1 METRTFR
8 AIAALSRSP
17 AAAERRPPPV
27 YAAENSRRPEWHAES
42 VSIGADSPHPFGM
55 TSDPDLRREATPFL
69 PRTEE
74 AVDPSGPADTTIDR
88 RGAFARE
95 KFLWLEQVRVDPELT
110 PLAFMLAYVLGD
122 LVNERQGFAWPS
134 IARLAD
140 ECRVTER
147 GVQKVIRR
155 LVERGHL
162 AVELGNGRGE
172 TNRYRWIVR
181 NEGAAQDITNRRK
194 ERQGEVGDASDQSAP
209 GPSDCKGRT
218 AVHPIKQKRVNHG
231 FAKSEQRFQKGRT
244 PVHPT
249 LFKESI
255 YDPLYRLSPGQSA
268 RNPPIGFP
276 EFWCAY
282 PKRVGRADAMRA
294 FATAI
299 QKATVDE
306 IIRGAIRYAADRR
319 GEDPRY
325 TKNPA
330 TWLSK
335 GCWNDP
341 TAFQA
346 FPRGGRWQGNRSDRS
361 IVAQLLDEGEIA
373 EVLALLQ
380 QERNKRG

>member
-1 METRTFR
+1 
-8 AIAALSRSP
+8 
-17 AAAERRPPPV
+17 
-27 YAAENSRRPEWHAES
+27 
-42 VSIGADSPHPFGM
+42 M
-55 TSDPDLRREATPFL
+55 TSDPDLRRDATRFL

-74 AVDPSGPADTTIDR
+74 AVDPLGPADVTVDR
-88 RGAFARE
+88 RGSFARE
-95 KFLWLEQVRVDPELT
+95 KFLWLEQVRADPELT

-134 IARLAD
+134 VARLAA
-140 ECRVTER
+140 ECHVTER

-155 LVERGHL
+155 LVERQHL

-181 NEGAAQDITNRRK
+181 NDSGAHGIENRRK
-194 ERQGEVGDASDQSAP
+194 ERQGELGDANDQPAP

-218 AVHPIKQKRVNHG
+218 AVHPFEPERVNHG
-231 FAKSEQRFQKGRT
+231 SEKGEQRFQKGRT

-249 LFKESI
+249 LFKEST
-255 YDPLYRLSPGQSA
+255 YDPLYRLSQERSA
-268 RNPPIGFP
+268 RSPPIGFDD
-276 EFWCAY
+276 FWRAY

-294 FATAI
+294 FAAAM
-299 QKATVDE
+299 QQATPDE

-319 GEDPRY
+319 GEDSRY

-335 GCWNDP
+335 ACWIDP
-341 TAFQA
+341 PPSVRAY
-346 FPRGGRWQGNRSDRS
+346 PRDGLRQSTPFDRS
-361 IVAQLLDEGEIA
+361 IVAQLHDEGEIA
-373 EVLALLQ
+373 EILACLQ